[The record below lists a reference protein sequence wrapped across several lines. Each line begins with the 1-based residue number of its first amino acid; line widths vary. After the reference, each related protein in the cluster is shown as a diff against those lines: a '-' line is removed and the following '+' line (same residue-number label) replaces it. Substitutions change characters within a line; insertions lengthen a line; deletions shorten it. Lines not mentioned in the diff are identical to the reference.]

1 MQAHQRRR
9 PRQCTANAVAGACK
23 ASAVNPRLWTS
34 QTIDEC
40 LMTGN
45 RLFELSYELLP
56 STFNHLYLRPDEL
69 YSTLSFPENEIT
81 FQVEINEVFDGTSI
95 NSIATV
101 SNDGPTNYCL
111 HDAILCFFHN
121 FQYGIFTCQVESIAV
136 MKVDNEYY
144 VFDSHKRC
152 KNGLRDGAN
161 GTAVQVCFTDINE
174 LIIHLKAFRCCSAP
188 TAVCDSCQFS
198 ISPLLINSVTNITC
212 HALSSATETSNVSNK
227 RVSQLELARNAK
239 KNKKSNKL
247 LQNNKKVPARKQI
260 IVDNEIPSSSTEQ
273 LLDKISDLR
282 IRPTQVKYERT
293 PEMRAKNVEQICKRY
308 NTDDIVKETKVKQ
321 VREKYQN
328 DRSFKES
335 HGKKMKEKMHEKYNT
350 DECFKL
356 SQSKIMQEKMR
367 EKYNTDESFKISHS
381 KKMQEKMKEKYNTND
396 SFNISHNTNMKQK
409 YQSDTNRRSSGVPY
423 YHNKL
428 LSNVKNSYQSL
439 QGTKRKL
446 NYQNL
451 YHASKKTKISLQERF
466 NEQKKE
472 MPTII
477 CTCCAQLFFK
487 KSTVH
492 ELTLKTDTS
501 LRISDV
507 CIYRSHLQENESG
520 NVCSTCANHLKKGK
534 VPHFAVVNGLLFE
547 PLPEELTGLTT
558 LEERLVSARI
568 PFMQIRELGY
578 QKQLGLKGNCV
589 NVPIDI
595 NKTVTCLPRMDS
607 EDDTLLVQLMRRMNE
622 EDDLTDQQ
630 ETLLTSGFVADSGI
644 KIAPDEDMDVL
655 AFPTVYG
662 GKQRIFKVKN
672 LYRDKNGPF
681 HPYEVDNDFFR
692 IELQFR
698 ELTEVIARTD
708 EDCTFDEYLAYL
720 NIDEQSYMMAL
731 RSKL

>member
-1 MQAHQRRR
+1 MRVICGTFDQSDFIRFSKYFG
-9 PRQCTANAVAGACK
+9 RQCTANAVAGACK

-95 NSIATV
+95 NSTATV

-111 HDAILCFFHN
+111 YDAILCFFHN

-136 MKVDNEYY
+136 IKVDNEYY

-161 GTAVQVCFTDINE
+161 GTAVLVCFTDINE
-174 LIIHLKAFRCCSAP
+174 LIIHLKALYKCSRCCSAP

-212 HALSSATETSNVSNK
+212 HALCSATETSNVSNK

-239 KNKKSNKL
+239 KNKKANKL

-260 IVDNEIPSSSTEQ
+260 RVDNDIPSSSTEQ
-273 LLDKISDLR
+273 LIDKIYDLR

-308 NTDDIVKETKVKQ
+308 NTDDIVKETKIKQ

-328 DRSFKES
+328 DKSFKES
-335 HGKKMKEKMHEKYNT
+335 HGTKMKEKMHEKYNT
-350 DECFKL
+350 DEC
-356 SQSKIMQEKMR
+356 
-367 EKYNTDESFKISHS
+367 FKISHS

-396 SFNISHNTNMKQK
+396 SFKISHNTNMKQK
-409 YQSDTNRRSSGVPY
+409 YQSDTN

-492 ELTLKTDTS
+492 ELTLKTDKS

-607 EDDTLLVQLMRRMNE
+607 EDDTLLVQLMRRMSDKTPYAFENVRPEKVFNAAKYLVNTQLYKQHKISLNE
-622 EDDLTDQQ
+622 KWLQQFHDQTNDAITDSVSSSNEDDPIQQ
-630 ETLLTSGFVADSGI
+630 A
-644 KIAPDEDMDVL
+644 
-655 AFPTVYG
+655 
-662 GKQRIFKVKN
+662 
-672 LYRDKNGPF
+672 
-681 HPYEVDNDFFR
+681 
-692 IELQFR
+692 
-698 ELTEVIARTD
+698 
-708 EDCTFDEYLAYL
+708 
-720 NIDEQSYMMAL
+720 
-731 RSKL
+731 